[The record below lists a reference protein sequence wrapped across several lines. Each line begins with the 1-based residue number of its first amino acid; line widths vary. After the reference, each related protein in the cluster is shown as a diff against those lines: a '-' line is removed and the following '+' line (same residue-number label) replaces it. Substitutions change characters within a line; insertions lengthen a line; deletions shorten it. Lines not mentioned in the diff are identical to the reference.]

1 MKTAHHKPASPR
13 QTPLEAVRKHCLDC
27 SGFSFKS
34 VLWCPCTNCN
44 LWIFRF
50 GKRPESM
57 PPELVTPATFIGP
70 DVNEDDLPN
79 GIEAAAAFLAERQA
93 GTHEQEG
100 GGHE

>member
-1 MKTAHHKPASPR
+1 MKTAHRKPASPR

-34 VLWCPCTNCN
+34 VLWCPCTDCN

-79 GIEAAAAFLAERQA
+79 GIEAAAAYLAERQA
-93 GTHEQEG
+93 GARQEG
-100 GGHE
+100 GTHE